1 MKSTT
6 IKDIAAKVGVS
17 TATVSRYINK
27 NGYVSKKLQKKIEVA
42 IQETDFVPNHV
53 AISLKTRQTR
63 IIGIVIPELFNVS
76 FMDTVQAI
84 NDVAM
89 AEGYQTIIL
98 NSDENPQKEQKIL
111 EVLISRRVDGILVA
125 TAEAE
130 GEKILRIN
138 NSRLPVVLMDRD
150 VCNSDAKIALDSVV
164 NDNFRGAYQMVQ
176 YLASLGHK
184 RIAILASS
192 RNQPHLN
199 ARLGGYLQALRDC
212 GLPADPDYI
221 QKIELTYEAGYQSV
235 IRLMS
240 MYGSPPTA
248 IFALSNIASLGA
260 VSALNDMQIQIPGD
274 VSLCGF
280 GEFKYHKILKP
291 DLTVVNQHPYTLGK
305 IAAEVLIRKIQD
317 KGRWT
322 PSRVVLP
329 ADILFRSSCAPPK
342 KVR

>member
-1 MKSTT
+1 MKNTT

-27 NGYVSKKLQKKIEVA
+27 NGYVSEKLQKRIEVA
-42 IQETDFVPNHV
+42 IKETDFVPNHV
-53 AISLKTRQTR
+53 AISLKTKETR
-63 IIGIVIPELFNVS
+63 IIGIVIPELFNIS

-89 AEGYQTIIL
+89 GEGYQTIIL
-98 NSDENPQKEQKIL
+98 SSEENTQKEQKIL

-125 TAEAE
+125 TANPD

-138 NSRLPVVLMDRD
+138 NSRLPVVLLDRD
-150 VCNSDAKIALDSVV
+150 VCNSDAKIAVDSVI

-176 YLASLGHK
+176 YLVSLGHK
-184 RIAILASS
+184 RIAILAGS

-199 ARLGGYLQALRDC
+199 ARLSGYLQALRDC
-212 GLPADPDYI
+212 GIPVNPDYI
-221 QKIELTYEAGYQSV
+221 QKIELNYESGYQSV

-240 MYGSPPTA
+240 MHDAVPTA
-248 IFALSNIASLGA
+248 IFALSNLTSLGA
-260 VSALNDMQIQIPGD
+260 VSALNDMQLCVPED

-291 DLTVVNQHPYTLGK
+291 DLTVVNQHSYTLGK
-305 IAAEVLIRKIQD
+305 IAAEILIRKIQG
-317 KGRWT
+317 KGKWI

-342 KVR
+342 GNR